1 MSFIWYV
8 WESQQKKKKHGK
20 NLLCDLPEFYDS

>member
-8 WESQQKKKKHGK
+8 WESQQKKKHGK